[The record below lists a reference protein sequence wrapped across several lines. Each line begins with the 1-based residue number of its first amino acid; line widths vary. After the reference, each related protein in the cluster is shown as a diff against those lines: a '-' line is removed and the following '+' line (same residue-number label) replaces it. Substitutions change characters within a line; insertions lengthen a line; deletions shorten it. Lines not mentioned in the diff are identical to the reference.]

1 MVQPLKKRITFR
13 VGKKSAPTPAEAS
26 EEETKTRKPGD
37 ENEET
42 PVSEV
47 VAEAPPVADS
57 PSRDN
62 SLSSPR
68 YDSSPPRLLP
78 AFVLR
83 EGSPPLPLAD
93 YDRIRAEAPRLLRG
107 GASTFLRP
115 HRLPRAG
122 AAPPTAPAPA
132 PALFPVPTLDFA
144 YPPKPSSFV
153 VGGGGG
159 DAAAEAASSPLLAN
173 PTPKFAYPPNLFLPR
188 FPLPMLSAA
197 DWNAEVRRQQ
207 LLLAA
212 EEAEDKSLLAEKE
225 PILALA
231 ADFPADNLV
240 IQEKIKEQIAESQD
254 EREVF
259 RIFERLEE
267 LKKGYLT
274 FGEDEDRFDDCFS
287 DFRNEVIN
295 ILEERRAGLSLTKLL
310 QENLDEYKS
319 DKVLSFLRLVTSVD
333 MRMREEHFSP
343 FIVDDT
349 NQKSIKEFCENEVL
363 PLGVYADH
371 MQVVALSNAFC
382 IPIRVVYLDSSTRPG
397 GGFRL
402 THHDFI
408 PVKYEDKFSDLS
420 SLIDGSSSSGSASSS
435 SSSLPRTPVVVLL
448 FRPGHYDI
456 LYPK

>member
-1 MVQPLKKRITFR
+1 MAQPLKKRITFR

-37 ENEET
+37 EKEET

-47 VAEAPPVADS
+47 FSAPP
-57 PSRDN
+57 
-62 SLSSPR
+62 
-68 YDSSPPRLLP
+68 PPRVRPPRGLAP
-78 AFVLR
+78 A
-83 EGSPPLPLAD
+83 PLAD

-122 AAPPTAPAPA
+122 AAPATAPA

-153 VGGGGG
+153 VGGGDG

-212 EEAEDKSLLAEKE
+212 EEAKDKSLLAEKE

-240 IQEKIKEQIAESQD
+240 IQEKIKMLNHAFASFRRVCGDGNCFYRSFIISYLEQIAESQD

-259 RIFERLEE
+259 RIFEHLEE

-295 ILEERRAGLSLTKLL
+295 ILEERRTGLSLTKLL

-319 DKVLSFLRLVTSVD
+319 DKLLTFLRLVTSVD

-397 GGFRL
+397 V
-402 THHDFI
+402 D
-408 PVKYEDKFSDLS
+408 SD
-420 SLIDGSSSSGSASSS
+420 
-435 SSSLPRTPVVVLL
+435 
-448 FRPGHYDI
+448 
-456 LYPK
+456 